1 MRSVAALVVAFGI
14 ASGCRSP
21 RYPAPGPFIP
31 LSTVTVETR
40 EVQLEHDLITVRLHI
55 PPGSQSRRPAVIV
68 TFGDRSLLLRQ
79 GFLVVTYR
87 MNWDVLNPTPPS
99 PVPPGT
105 GVGKWVLASPS
116 AATLGRDYLRG
127 VVRTADGAIPRII
140 DYLVSVPEVDP
151 ARIAMVG
158 VSTHGFIAL
167 EAAARDPRL
176 RVAVVL
182 AACGDY
188 HGFLRH
194 SSMGMEGRPL
204 ELAPRYDAWLRA
216 HEV

>member
-1 MRSVAALVVAFGI
+1 
-14 ASGCRSP
+14 
-21 RYPAPGPFIP
+21 
-31 LSTVTVETR
+31 
-40 EVQLEHDLITVRLHI
+40 
-55 PPGSQSRRPAVIV
+55 
-68 TFGDRSLLLRQ
+68 
-79 GFLVVTYR
+79 

-216 HEV
+216 HEVIGRPARLLHAAVLMVNRDGDPIIPVECAAATARVLRLAYDRAGIPERFRYVVLPGREHGIASGEVDETLAWLERWLRGPEESDR